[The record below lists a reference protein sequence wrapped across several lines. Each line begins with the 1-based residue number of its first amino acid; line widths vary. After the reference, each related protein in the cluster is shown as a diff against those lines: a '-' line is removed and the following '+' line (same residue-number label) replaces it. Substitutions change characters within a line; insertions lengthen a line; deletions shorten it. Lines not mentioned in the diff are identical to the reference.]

1 MGQESLRGII
11 GYLVTP
17 FTDHSV
23 DVPMLRNLIDRL
35 LQSNVHA
42 IAPLGSTG
50 EAAYLTDDE
59 WSLVAAE
66 TCQRV
71 DGALPTIIGIAE
83 VSTAAAVEKARISE
97 QVGASAIMVLPVS
110 YWNIDDAEIFGH
122 FAAIAEATTLPIMA
136 YNNHATS
143 GTDMSPELICEL
155 FREIDNVEMIKESS
169 GDLNRM
175 KRITELSDGQLPFY
189 NGCNPLAHDA
199 FSLGA
204 SGWCTAAANLIPKL
218 NLELYRYHQEKNQE
232 KAQLAFQKQLPL
244 LECIMKKSLP
254 ATIKSGLR
262 SLGCDVGDPRLPL
275 KPLASDHAERLAQI
289 LVRLTNPVP
298 SYS

>member
-1 MGQESLRGII
+1 MGQPALHGII

-23 DVPMLRNLIDRL
+23 DIPMLRNLIDRL
-35 LQSNVHA
+35 LASNVHA

-71 DGALPTIIGIAE
+71 DGKLPTVIGIAE
-83 VSTAAAVEKARISE
+83 VSTAAAVEKAKISE

-110 YWNIDDAEIFGH
+110 YWNIDDTEIFGH

-136 YNNHATS
+136 YNNPATS
-143 GTDMSPELICEL
+143 GTDMSPELICKL

-175 KRITELSDGQLPFY
+175 KRITELSCGQLPFY

-199 FSLGA
+199 FSVGA
-204 SGWCTAAANLIPKL
+204 SGWCTAAANLIPEL
-218 NLELYRYHQEKNQE
+218 NLDLYRYHQKKNQE
-232 KAQLAFQKQLPL
+232 KAQLVFQKQLPL
-244 LECIMKKSLP
+244 LDCIMQKSLP

-262 SLGCDVGDPRLPL
+262 SLGYAVGDPRLPL
-275 KPLASDHAERLAQI
+275 KPLANDHAKQLAQI
-289 LVRLTNPVP
+289 LVRLTNPVQ
-298 SYS
+298 S

>member
-1 MGQESLRGII
+1 MGQHSLRGII

-17 FTDHSV
+17 FTDQSV

-35 LQSNVHA
+35 LQSEVHA

-50 EAAYLTDDE
+50 EAAYLTHDE
-59 WSLVAAE
+59 WALVAAE

-71 DGALPTIIGIAE
+71 DGRLPTIIGIAE
-83 VSTAAAVEKARISE
+83 VSTAAAVEKARIAE

-110 YWNIDDAEIFGH
+110 YWSIDDAEIFGH

-136 YNNHATS
+136 YNNPATS
-143 GTDMSPELICEL
+143 GTDMSPELICKL

-175 KRITELSDGQLPFY
+175 KRITELSHGQLPFY

-204 SGWCTAAANLIPKL
+204 SGWCTAAANLIPEL
-218 NLELYRYHQEKNQE
+218 NLELYRYHQEGDM
-232 KAQLAFQKQLPL
+232 KAAEATFNKQLPL
-244 LECIMKKSLP
+244 LECIMLKSLP
-254 ATIKSGLR
+254 ATVKSGLQ
-262 SLGCDVGDPRLPL
+262 SLGVEVGVPRLPL
-275 KPLASDHAERLAQI
+275 KALPSDAA
-289 LVRLTNPVP
+289 VRLRDLLATLE
-298 SYS
+298 YYI